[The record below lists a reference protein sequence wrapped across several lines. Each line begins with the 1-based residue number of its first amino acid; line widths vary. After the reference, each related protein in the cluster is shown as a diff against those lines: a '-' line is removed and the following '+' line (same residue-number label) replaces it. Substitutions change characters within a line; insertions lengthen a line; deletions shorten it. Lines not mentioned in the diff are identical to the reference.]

1 MADTPAAPA
10 FPMERAA
17 RCPFDPPP
25 ALVDLQA
32 AAPVSRIRIWDGSEP
47 WLVTRHE
54 DIRAVLSHPAIS
66 SDTDNPGYP
75 HQSAA
80 IQARRKRAKSFFTSD
95 GPVEHDEPR
104 RVLARDFTARRMQAL
119 RDHIQGITDQ
129 LIDSLLAGPKPVD
142 LVEVFALPVPSLM
155 ICELLGV
162 PYAAQD
168 EFHGLT
174 KAFVDRAST
183 PEDTVAATDRL
194 LDLLGG
200 LLDEKVIAPADDL
213 LSRLA
218 QEQLKTGLRTRD
230 ELAKMALLLLT
241 AGHET
246 SANMIA
252 LGTAA
257 LLSHPEQLEK
267 VRTHADDPA
276 LIANT
281 VEELLRYLTVVHSG
295 LRRVAGED
303 MEIGGQLIRKGE
315 GIVCAID
322 TANRDPE
329 AFETE
334 STLPADDLDVTRPAR
349 HHLAFSFGVHQCLG
363 QQLARVELQV
373 VFGTLFR
380 RIPTLALAQ
389 PLGDIDFKHD
399 MSIYGAHSLLVTW

>member
-1 MADTPAAPA
+1 MADSTAAPS

-25 ALVDLQA
+25 ALRERQRTEPIGRV
-32 AAPVSRIRIWDGSEP
+32 RIWDGSEP

-95 GPVEHDEPR
+95 GSVEHDEPR
-104 RVLARDFTARRMQAL
+104 RVLARDFTAKRTQAL
-119 RDHIQGITDQ
+119 KGHIQEVVDR
-129 LIDSLLAGPKPVD
+129 LIDDMLAGPKPVD
-142 LVEVFALPVPSLM
+142 LVEAFALPVPSLM

-162 PYAAQD
+162 PYAEQ
-168 EFHGLT
+168 ESFHGLT

-183 PEDTVAATDRL
+183 PEDTLAAADTML
-194 LDLLGG
+194 ALLGD
-200 LLDEKVIAPADDL
+200 LIEKKVTEPADDL

-218 QEQLKTGLRTRD
+218 QEQLKPGVRTRD

-257 LLSHPEQLEK
+257 LLTHPEQLAK
-267 VRTHADDPA
+267 VRDGDAA
-276 LIANT
+276 LVAGA

-315 GIVCAID
+315 GIILSAD
-322 TANRDPE
+322 AGNRDPD
-329 AFETE
+329 AFETA
-334 STLPADDLDVTRPAR
+334 STLPADELDVTRPAR

-389 PLGDIDFKHD
+389 PLDEVPFKHD